1 MEAILFVII
10 IIFLIVNNS
19 NLKSLKNKIEFL
31 NNKIDDLKYI
41 INKKPIQ
48 KVTFKKEVI
57 IEKEIKKSDS
67 FTSKIEKV
75 EDVFKVHLDNKKD
88 FIAKESKEKPKTT
101 EKHTV
106 IITPEPTTIKPK
118 GKVTQKTLSDTLN
131 NKFESFKKRNPDL
144 ETFIG
149 ENLISK
155 IGILILV
162 LGISFFVKYAIDQ
175 EWINEIGRVGIGFL
189 SGAILLGF
197 AHKLQKNYKAF
208 SSILVSGAIVV
219 FYFIITYAFKEY
231 NLYSQTVAFILM
243 VVVTIFS
250 TVISLLY
257 NRKELGVLS
266 LIGGFLVPILAS
278 TGSGNFVV
286 LFSYLLILNI
296 GFLFVSIKKKWF
308 VINILAFI
316 FTHLFFIGWFV
327 SDEHINLNSVILFL
341 FATLFYIVFFAMN
354 IFRVINEQRQ
364 EIKPL
369 VMSLFL
375 ISTFV
380 YFGQGLYLL
389 DYFATSF
396 KGLFTLLLALI
407 NLGTGWTLLQKKI
420 IDKKTIYLFIGM
432 TLTFLTLT
440 GPIQLEGNYITLFWA
455 AESVLLIWL
464 SQKIKN
470 HDFKI
475 AAFITIFLAIGSLA
489 IDFQQIYE
497 SLEKLNILFNKG
509 FLTGIFTVL
518 SLATGAFLLKKEKE
532 NYTILK
538 NIKIDPSKIAVVL
551 IAIAGVVLYVTGLLE
566 LTHQTN
572 NHLDYFLAN
581 TIVVI
586 YNYVFIILAITFLF
600 KYKKT
605 YFIGL
610 ISSILAILF
619 SLSFFSNIPFN
630 SFRSSVLENT
640 SNPTF
645 YIQLILLGLVFYV
658 MYLLYNHLN
667 KEEYNTK
674 NRNILSYFLASIVVI
689 LISLELLII
698 SQPIVI
704 SPKISALTDVNLEI
718 YGLISKSKTTVIKTS
733 FPILW
738 GILAFIFLYFGIKKS
753 KKAWRI
759 FSLILIAITIV
770 KLFTY
775 DIGNVSQGGKIVAF
789 IILGIVLLII
799 SFMYQKIKKAFFKDE
814 EKDEKNKK

>member
-1 MEAILFVII
+1 METILFVII

-19 NLKSLKNKIEFL
+19 NLKSLKKQIDFL

-41 INKKPIQ
+41 INKKSFEKNIG
-48 KVTFKKEVI
+48 KKEI
-57 IEKEIKKSDS
+57 IKQEIVEKEVPKPEPFI
-67 FTSKIEKV
+67 SKIEKK
-75 EDVFKVHLDNKKD
+75 EDAVFKVHQDKVKDVLKEQPKKV
-88 FIAKESKEKPKTT
+88 

-106 IITPEPTTIKPK
+106 LITPEPEISEPKTTIEVKK
-118 GKVTQKTLSDTLN
+118 SLSDNLN
-131 NKFESFKKRNPDL
+131 DKFESFKKRNPDL

-162 LGISFFVKYAIDQ
+162 LGISFFVKFAIDQ
-175 EWINEIGRVGIGFL
+175 EWINEVGRVGIGFL

-197 AHKLQKNYKAF
+197 AHRLQKNYKAF

-231 NLYSQTVAFILM
+231 QLYSQTVAFILM
-243 VVVTIFS
+243 VLVTLFS
-250 TVISLLY
+250 TVISILY
-257 NRKELGVLS
+257 DRKELAVLS

-308 VINILAFI
+308 IINILAFA
-316 FTHLFFIGWFV
+316 FTHLFFIGWLV
-327 SDEHINLNSVILFL
+327 SDEHINLNSVTLFL

-354 IFRVINEQRQ
+354 IFRVVTEKKS

-389 DYFATSF
+389 DYFANTF

-407 NLGTGWTLLQKKI
+407 NLGTGWILLKNKI

-440 GPIQLEGNYITLFWA
+440 GPIQLDGNYITLFWA

-470 HDFKI
+470 NDFKI
-475 AAFITIFLAIGSLA
+475 AAFITIFLTLGSL
-489 IDFQQIYE
+489 IMDFINIYE
-497 SLEKLNILFNKG
+497 SSEKLNIIFNKG
-509 FLTGIFTVL
+509 FLTGIFTIICLVA
-518 SLATGAFLLKKEKE
+518 SAFLLKKEKD
-532 NYTILK
+532 NYTIIGTK
-538 NIKIDPSKIAVVL
+538 IKPSKIAIAL
-551 IAIAGVVLYVTGLLE
+551 FAIAGVVLYVTGLLE

-572 NHLDYFLAN
+572 NRLDYFLAT
-581 TIVVI
+581 TILSIYHYIFIVI
-586 YNYVFIILAITFLF
+586 AITYLL
-600 KYKKT
+600 KYKISYT
-605 YFIGL
+605 VGL
-610 ISSILAILF
+610 IVSILSILF
-619 SLSFFSNIPFN
+619 SLSYFSKLPFM
-630 SFRSSVLENT
+630 SFRSSILENT
-640 SNPTF
+640 GDPTF
-645 YIQLILLGLVFYV
+645 YIQFILLILVFYIMRLV
-658 MYLLYNHLN
+658 YNHVN
-667 KEEYNTK
+667 KEKYTNQ
-674 NRNILSYFLASIVVI
+674 NRNYLSYFLASFVVI
-689 LISLELLII
+689 LVSIELLII
-698 SQPIVI
+698 SQPITV
-704 SPKISALTDVNLEI
+704 SPKINDLTDVNSEI
-718 YGLISKSKTTVIKTS
+718 YALISKSKTTVIKTS

-738 GILAFIFLYFGIKKS
+738 GILAFVFLYFGIKKS
-753 KKAWRI
+753 KKAWRV
-759 FSLILIAITIV
+759 FSLVLIAITIV
-770 KLFTY
+770 KLFVY
-775 DIGNVSQGGKIVAF
+775 DINNVSQGGKIVAF

-814 EKDEKNKK
+814 EKDENK